1 MATSDSTYQNLG
13 VYNGA
18 LIKVKA
24 EGFWLIIIH
33 CANHRLELVIKD
45 AAKGIVE
52 FAECDKFYTDIYYL
66 FKNAGKWKTEMKEV
80 LQSSSKRSW
89 LSPENTFKNLRDC
102 QEVELVQLLLSD
114 SYLFGYFR
122 LSHLYS

>member
-52 FAECDKFYTDIYYL
+52 FAECDKFYTNIYYP
-66 FKNAGKWKTEMKEV
+66 FKNAGKLKTEMKESYKAAAKDRGCH
-80 LQSSSKRSW
+80 QKSHSKI
-89 LSPENTFKNLRDC
+89 
-102 QEVELVQLLLSD
+102 
-114 SYLFGYFR
+114 
-122 LSHLYS
+122 